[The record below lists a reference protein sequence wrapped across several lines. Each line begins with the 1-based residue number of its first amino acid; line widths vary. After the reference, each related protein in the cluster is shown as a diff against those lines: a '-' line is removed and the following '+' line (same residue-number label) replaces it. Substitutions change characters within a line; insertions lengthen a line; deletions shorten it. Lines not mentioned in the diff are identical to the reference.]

1 MISACRQAGLPE
13 PELEEIGSG
22 FRVTLRRERTRE
34 PQIAPVDAAI
44 REILRDSP
52 EASTRQI
59 AEKVRRTPRAVRTRL
74 ARLVQAGQIVVVGS
88 SAKDPHRGYHL
99 KTGH

>member
-34 PQIAPVDAAI
+34 PQIDPVDATI
-44 REILRDSP
+44 LELLRDSP
-52 EASTRQI
+52 GASTRQI
-59 AEKVRRTPRAVRTRL
+59 AEKAGRTCSTR
-74 ARLVQAGQIVVVGS
+74 
-88 SAKDPHRGYHL
+88 KP
-99 KTGH
+99 